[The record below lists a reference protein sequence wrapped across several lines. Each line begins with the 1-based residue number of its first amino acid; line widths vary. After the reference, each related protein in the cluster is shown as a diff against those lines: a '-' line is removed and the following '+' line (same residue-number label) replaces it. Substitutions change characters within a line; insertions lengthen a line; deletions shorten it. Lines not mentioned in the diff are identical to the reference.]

1 MSFSKRDREKYIAR
15 LLSFDIN
22 KVGVGETV
30 TINSLPKFEHIPQWL
45 YSITTVPETVEECN
59 YYIELLS
66 EQLESIQLSIDPDFI
81 DAHFQDEYFDVEEFK
96 TKAIKAFKVKRTQ
109 LFLYKSWL
117 NMQRKM
123 GVDNK
128 QLEVTYNKALLNEIK
143 ELKQALHHVRHLI
156 QENQTIQKTL
166 LTRQEILA
174 RDVAYFIDE
183 PEFFDTKI
191 RNFLSYAITAR
202 LLRGKQLDPKLL
214 DLCNSYS
221 VKVENLVKETESL
234 FEFNYNASYDND

>member
-45 YSITTVPETVEECN
+45 YSITIVPETVEECN

-143 ELKQALHHVRHLI
+143 ELKQALHHVRQLI
-156 QENQTIQKTL
+156 LEEQATSRTL
-166 LTRQEILA
+166 LVRQEVLA
-174 RDVAYFIDE
+174 KKIMDFINDPQFIE
-183 PEFFDTKI
+183 TKFKG
-191 RNFLSYAITAR
+191 FLRYCLINR
-202 LLRGKQLDPKLL
+202 LLRGKALDTKLIELCEANDIDIETEKQKTECLFKFDPK
-214 DLCNSYS
+214 
-221 VKVENLVKETESL
+221 
-234 FEFNYNASYDND
+234 ASYDND